1 MTFAEMRTEVEV
13 LYEFVNSANAPG
25 FTDAEWGTI
34 FTAAQRNVVY
44 RILNEGIAANA
55 KNQIAISYLIETQTI
70 TDIETTTFYLNS
82 GGTAAYTIDVDLDAD
97 SFVDEEFF
105 WILDEYAS
113 SATLS
118 RIRLNRITFNH
129 YQKNLD
135 NPYAQPS
142 TIEGFWILSVQDAT
156 NDNTNRPIIITDGT
170 AITSYNLVGVKHPD
184 TYPIDDSNNCLL
196 NESIHSDIV
205 KEAVALAKFSVDDPQ
220 GFQMALLNSA
230 RN

>member
-1 MTFAEMRTEVEV
+1 MTFAEMRTETEV

-44 RILNEGIAANA
+44 EILKEGIAANA
-55 KNQIAISYLIETQTI
+55 KNQIAISYLITSESI
-70 TDIETTTFYLNS
+70 TTAEITTDGQYYNS
-82 GGTAAYTIDVDLDAD
+82 DGTAAFTFTGAALAGMDNM
-97 SFVDEEFF
+97 FF
-105 WILDEYAS
+105 WILDEYVS
-113 SATLS
+113 TATS
-118 RIRLNRITFNH
+118 NRIRLNRISFDH

-135 NPYAQPS
+135 NPYAQPND
-142 TIEGFWILSVQDAT
+142 TEGYWILSIRNA
-156 NDNTNRPIIITDGT
+156 NLANSHRPVIITDGT
-170 AITSYNLVGVKHPD
+170 TPTGYEMMGVKHPD
-184 TYPIDDSNNCLL
+184 QYPIDDSNNCLL

-220 GFQMALLNSA
+220 GFQLALLNNA